1 MSDLRLPTLNKIV
14 IAGRCTR
21 DPEVRFLQSGTAVA
35 TIGLASSRAYKDPKD
50 PAGDWKEEVCFV
62 NVVAWGPLAE
72 RCGDSLRKGSA
83 ALVEGR
89 LQSRSWD
96 GEDGKKRSTIE
107 IRADRIQFLDRNRS
121 DGSSGS
127 GYGSEPA
134 TVDTGSSLPSD
145 DLPF

>member
-50 PAGDWKEEVCFV
+50 PSGEWKEEVCFV

-83 ALVEGR
+83 VLVEGR

-107 IRADRIQFLDRNRS
+107 VRADRIQFLDRNRP
-121 DGSSGS
+121 DGGGGGGNSG
-127 GYGSEPA
+127 EHA
-134 TVDTGSSLPSD
+134 TVDAGSMPSD

>member
-14 IAGRCTR
+14 MAGRCTR

-50 PAGDWKEEVCFV
+50 PSGDWKEEVCFV

-83 ALVEGR
+83 VLLEGR
-89 LQSRSWD
+89 LQSRSWE

-121 DGSSGS
+121 DGTSS
-127 GYGSEPA
+127 YGAEPA
-134 TVDTGSSLPSD
+134 TVDTGGSMPAD